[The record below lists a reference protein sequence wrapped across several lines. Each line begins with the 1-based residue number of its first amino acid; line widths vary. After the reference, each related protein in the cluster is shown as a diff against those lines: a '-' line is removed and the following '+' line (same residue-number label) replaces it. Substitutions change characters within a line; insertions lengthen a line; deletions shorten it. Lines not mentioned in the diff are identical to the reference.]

1 MLNSYYIISE
11 LNSKIK
17 INLKRNS
24 NINVIYRSN
33 LKDYNNDILKKI
45 IKVNI
50 HNKVFVANNNNICPI
65 KGLSGIYLSA
75 FNKKIL
81 TNTYFQNKS
90 IIGSAHSFKEIV
102 EKIKSKCTVI
112 FLSPIFENKENKIR
126 KSLGII
132 KFLLI
137 SKQFKNVTF
146 YPLGGI
152 CEPFKLRHLG
162 IEGFAGIKCFNKKI

>member
-1 MLNSYYIISE
+1 MLDSYYIISE
-11 LNSKIK
+11 LNSKIE

-50 HNKVFVANNNNICPI
+50 YNKVFVANNNNICPI

-81 TNTYFQNKS
+81 TNTYFQK
-90 IIGSAHSFKEIV
+90 
-102 EKIKSKCTVI
+102 
-112 FLSPIFENKENKIR
+112 
-126 KSLGII
+126 
-132 KFLLI
+132 
-137 SKQFKNVTF
+137 
-146 YPLGGI
+146 
-152 CEPFKLRHLG
+152 
-162 IEGFAGIKCFNKKI
+162 